1 MSKAADKALAESMGR
16 RRPREAI
23 QAEVADSVQPI
34 PNQQLLH
41 GASQAARSHP
51 GRSC

>member
-23 QAEVADSVQPI
+23 QAEVVDSVLDELVPTSTVGVPI
-34 PNQQLLH
+34 EALNLSPF
-41 GASQAARSHP
+41 
-51 GRSC
+51 